1 MTKTKSAPVIEEAP
15 VTIDFTLAPVTALIE
30 VEIKHLI
37 LDAGTQPRLSLD
49 TDVIEDYAEQLK
61 PFVAGDVEDSPLPPI
76 DVFRTPEGKLYLADG
91 FHRVYAHKKAGW
103 RNVEANI
110 HDGTLLQ
117 AQVYALQANA
127 SHGLRRSNKDK
138 LYAYQHLEKIAP
150 EEQFRAMTNS
160 EIGRII
166 ACTEGFVRSHRAAA
180 KSNPVKTVQRKG
192 KAVQVDTSRIGTKAG
207 KKTTSNDT
215 KKSAKSESKNGH
227 ISEPP
232 EERISL
238 QIAKVDKLIGGREG
252 AKIAEALGTGS
263 LPLTA
268 REIKDWAGFTSEVA
282 KQIAPLVTTHGF
294 RPWKAM
300 EFVKSEPSDPIIREL
315 MLRAIANGGEY
326 DYKSDTVHIHVKAA
340 AAKR

>member
-1 MTKTKSAPVIEEAP
+1 MKTKTTAPSIEEAP
-15 VTIDFTLAPVTALIE
+15 ITIDFALAPVTAFVE

-49 TDVIEDYAEQLK
+49 TEVIEDYAEQLK
-61 PFVAGDVEDSPLPPI
+61 KGEKSPFPPI
-76 DVFRTPEGKLYLADG
+76 DVFRTLDGKLYLADG
-91 FHRVYAHKKAGW
+91 FHRTYGHKKAGFKEI
-103 RNVEANI
+103 EANI

-127 SHGLRRSNKDK
+127 QHGLRRSNKDK
-138 LYAYQHLEKIAP
+138 LYAYQHLEKITP

-160 EIGRII
+160 EIARII
-166 ACTEGFVRSHRAAA
+166 ACTEGFVRGHRAAA
-180 KSNPVKTVQRKG
+180 KSSPVKAVQRKG
-192 KAVQVDTSRIGTKAG
+192 KTVHVDTSRIGSKAG

-215 KKSAKSESKNGH
+215 KRSVEAKAKESKTA
-227 ISEPP
+227 EP

-238 QIAKVDKLIGGREG
+238 QIAKVEKLIGGREG
-252 AKIAEALGTGS
+252 AKIAEALGTGK
-263 LPLTA
+263 LPLTT
-268 REIKDWAGFTSEVA
+268 REIKDWAGFTPELA

-294 RPWKAM
+294 KPFRAM

-326 DYKSDTVHIHVKAA
+326 DYKSDVVTIHCKAS
-340 AAKR
+340 KK